1 MKRLAKSHTDAEGAV
16 LRALKQAAREL
27 LLAQASDWAFMINS
41 GTTGEYAS
49 QRTKTHISR
58 LNRLVNDVDAGEID
72 KDWLSTIESQD
83 NVFPQ
88 IECRWFC

>member
-1 MKRLAKSHTDAEGAV
+1 MKRLAKSHPEAEGVA

-27 LLAQASDWAFMINS
+27 QLAQASDWAFMINS
-41 GTTGEYAS
+41 GTTGEYAT

-58 LNRLVNDVDAGEID
+58 LNRLVNDVNSGRID
-72 KDWLSTIESQD
+72 EDWLSTIESQD
-83 NVFPQ
+83 NIFPQ